1 MTDEVIVTPS
11 GDTAPTVEEQVTD
24 KAEGEQPEVDADAAS
39 NPAQPKEP
47 KKVDPRQKKIAELSY
62 QTREQQ
68 RRIDQLMNMV
78 EKTISQPRQ
87 SEDSAPKLESFGTL
101 EEFLEAR
108 DKHREKQRTAEKP
121 DNDPDQ
127 RYLKAVE
134 NARVDLYSAGAEKF
148 DDFDEVVGGDVKI
161 TAVMRDAIFELD
173 ELDVQAEV
181 AYWLGKNPK
190 ESLRICKLSP
200 MRQVAEIGKLE
211 DRLTSKTTPT
221 KRPSSLP
228 DPIKP
233 VGGATT
239 KTNKLSVEDSVTEH
253 IRKKRAGMKFSQ

>member
-1 MTDEVIVTPS
+1 MNEEVTTPA
-11 GDTAPTVEEQVTD
+11 GDAAPAVENVTD
-24 KAEGEQPEVDADAAS
+24 KVEGQQQPEADADAAS

-68 RRIDQLMNMV
+68 RRIDQLLGMV

-87 SEDSAPKLESFGTL
+87 SDDSAPKLESFNTL

-108 DKHREKQRTAEKP
+108 DKHREKHRTAEKLNNAP
-121 DNDPDQ
+121 DP
-127 RYLKAVE
+127 RYIQAVE
-134 NARVDLYSAGAEKF
+134 NARADLYSAGAEKF
-148 DDFDEVVGGDVKI
+148 DDFEEVVGGDVKI
-161 TAVMRDAIFELD
+161 TTVMRDAIFELD
-173 ELDVQAEV
+173 DFDVQAEV

-190 ESLRICKLSP
+190 ESARISKLSP

-211 DRLTSKTTPT
+211 DRLTSKPNPT

-239 KTNKLSVEDSVTEH
+239 KTNKLAAEDSVAEH
-253 IRKKRAGMKFSQ
+253 IRKRRAGMKFSQ